1 MFSFKRHKVHALI
14 TKNIN
19 THRDTWKLVCTYFT
33 TINLQ
38 KNPKKTNWCPHKLT
52 VHVHMQRFKPSS
64 FTSPFTDKPFVS
76 WEILSFPPR
85 NVVISFYHD
94 VTKNQTNPSTPT
106 VYTLVHTSIL
116 SISFKLRSRVTPFK
130 TFSETE
136 WRPPRLFSSKHIT
149 ARHYAAEE
157 GHLSSQLT
165 QINGPHPF
173 PRPDFQ

>member
-1 MFSFKRHKVHALI
+1 MYFLYDYKF
-14 TKNIN
+14 TK
-19 THRDTWKLVCTYFT
+19 K
-33 TINLQ
+33 
-38 KNPKKTNWCPHKLT
+38 KPKKQTD
-52 VHVHMQRFKPSS
+52 VHTSLQFMYTCSDLNLLLSHLHLLINHLSLRRFCH
-64 FTSPFTDKPFVS
+64 
-76 WEILSFPPR
+76 FPPR

-106 VYTLVHTSIL
+106 AYTLVHTSIL